1 MRMACD
7 KWHVR
12 GIATWLLGGV
22 VLAWSGVA
30 AAQQAGA
37 PAPRPPVWVAT
48 PPPAVQ
54 FQQQM
59 QQQQVRDQLQ
69 KRQLESSLRQ
79 AVSDQSRRDQAD
91 DALTRIQHEQADQ
104 ARRDRERAAQQDLLK
119 RQAATL
125 SPDAQAVPA
134 PATMRPR

>member
-12 GIATWLLGGV
+12 GTAAWLLGSV
-22 VLAWSGVA
+22 VLAWSGVV
-30 AAQQAGA
+30 AAQQASA

-59 QQQQVRDQLQ
+59 QQQQV
-69 KRQLESSLRQ
+69 
-79 AVSDQSRRDQAD
+79 RDQAD